1 MVKTMTVK
9 ITNAERMKNYEN
21 REEPAVQAVPE
32 IPSYEAAVARFQQ
45 ACEAVKE
52 KKRAVYDAFRKA
64 EKLFKDGSYE
74 RVRLEVG
81 DPFSVAMVDDAV
93 MTTGDPI
100 DAKKYVSYARSVVRS
115 VFLDDT
121 FSAAVV
127 RVIQEVS
134 TDARS
139 KESALINDVLAAE
152 KDLAESMLKLQK
164 KVSQAKAALAEHRET
179 IKHDIIDP
187 AMEADR
193 AFVADM
199 PCIFAESAVNRNP
212 AIRMGPDVAVSAQ
225 LQSLLKETLI

>member
-1 MVKTMTVK
+1 MKTEK
-9 ITNAERMKNYEN
+9 S
-21 REEPAVQAVPE
+21 PQVQAVPE

-74 RVRLEVG
+74 RVRLKVG

-121 FSAAVV
+121 FSAEVV
-127 RVIQEVS
+127 RVIQAVS

-152 KDLAESMLKLQK
+152 KDLAESMLKLQ
-164 KVSQAKAALAEHRET
+164 
-179 IKHDIIDP
+179 
-187 AMEADR
+187 DR
-193 AFVADM
+193 KSV
-199 PCIFAESAVNRNP
+199 V
-212 AIRMGPDVAVSAQ
+212 
-225 LQSLLKETLI
+225 